1 MKMTLHESMHHAM
14 HARYSYQL
22 ASKVRSKDLLIF
34 GLACPNS
41 IAHQRCLRSVHG
53 SVSCDEVSGDTLT
66 EMCDVS
72 MNMHVHE
79 P

>member
-1 MKMTLHESMHHAM
+1 MKMTLHAHDKV
-14 HARYSYQL
+14 
-22 ASKVRSKDLLIF
+22 ASTRSAASKDLRIF

-41 IAHQRCLRSVHG
+41 IEHQRCLRSVHG
-53 SVSCDEVSGDTLT
+53 SVSCDEVSGDTLN
-66 EMCDVS
+66 EMCDNVS

>member
-1 MKMTLHESMHHAM
+1 MTLHESMHHAM
-14 HARYSYQL
+14 HTIRRAN
-22 ASKVRSKDLLIF
+22 KVRSKDLRIF

-41 IAHQRCLRSVHG
+41 IEHQRCHLRSVHG
-53 SVSCDEVSGDTLT
+53 SVSCDEVSGDTLI